1 MGLEPLQRS
10 FFSRSTDTVA
20 KDLLGKYLVV
30 HDLVGQIVE
39 TEAYF
44 GPEDPASHASR
55 NLKRA
60 KIMWDTPGLA
70 YVYNCHKYW
79 MLNVVAHDN
88 HVGAVL
94 IRGVVPIKG
103 TQKILSRVKDT
114 LGPGKL
120 CMGFGITKEYNGIDL
135 TKPPVYLA
143 DGPSF
148 DSYEVSK
155 RIGVKDESL
164 MRFYIPK
171 KKIKELFKN

>member
-1 MGLEPLQRS
+1 M
-10 FFSRSTDTVA
+10 A
-20 KDLLGKYLVV
+20 KDLLGKFLVV
-30 HDLVGQIVE
+30 NGLVGRIVE

-60 KIMWDTPGLA
+60 KIMWGTPGLA

-88 HVGAVL
+88 YVGAVL
-94 IRGVVPIKG
+94 IRGTIPVMGVRE
-103 TQKILSRVKDT
+103 ILSRVNDT

-120 CMGFGITKEYNGIDL
+120 CIGFGITKEYNGVDL

-143 DGPSF
+143 GGPPF
-148 DSYEVSK
+148 DSFEVSK

-164 MRFYIPK
+164 MRFYVPK
-171 KKIKELFKN
+171 RILRDVGYNII